1 MSSPLLPSTL
11 DARTQ
16 AFPFF
21 PFPRSIAFVPAAARG
36 RSQQAT
42 YSSNLAMRT
51 FLSTYSCPEEWRS
64 CSRISQTNT

>member
-1 MSSPLLPSTL
+1 MSSPLLPSAL

-21 PFPRSIAFVPAAARG
+21 PFPRSIAFVPVAGRG

-42 YSSNLAMRT
+42 YSSNLAMRM
-51 FLSTYSCPEEWRS
+51 FLSRFA
-64 CSRISQTNT
+64 